1 MYLSFQ
7 LSPATYRASF
17 TTSVEDISYT
27 CLICSQAVP
36 FTQKSMEIHLKK
48 DHNLNLNNYEQV
60 LIIKGYVRL
69 CWIR

>member
-27 CLICSQAVP
+27 CLICSQAIP
-36 FTQKSMEIHLKK
+36 FTQKSMEAHLKK
-48 DHNLNLNNYEQV
+48 DHNLSLTNYEQV
-60 LIIKGYVRL
+60 LTIKVRL
-69 CWIR
+69 R